1 MVGTTSDNGRVTRTL
16 DAADVTRKAL
26 RQSLLVLVPLVVVAA
41 VVGWFTSGAAGVWGA
56 LLGGAIGGSFLL
68 ITLLSVLL
76 TVKATPV
83 VTGGAIMGSWLLK
96 VIVVIA
102 VLALLKDLTF
112 YSKPVF
118 GVVVLAS
125 ILVVLATETRVVL
138 KARMLYVEPSGTGQ
152 SHVG

>member
-16 DAADVTRKAL
+16 DAADVTRNAL

-41 VVGWFTSGAAGVWGA
+41 VVGWFASGAAGVWGA

-138 KARMLYVEPSGTGQ
+138 KARMLYVGPSGTGQ